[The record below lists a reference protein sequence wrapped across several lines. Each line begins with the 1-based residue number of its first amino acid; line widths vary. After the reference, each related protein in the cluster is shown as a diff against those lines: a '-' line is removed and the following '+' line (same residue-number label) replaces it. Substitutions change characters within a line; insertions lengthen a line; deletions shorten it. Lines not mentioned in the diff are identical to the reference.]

1 VREADQNLGDL
12 FRSLFLDPVPGPRE
26 DDVPGEGCSWLPG
39 TKLTGDALFT
49 AFADE
54 DHDLRR
60 R

>member
-1 VREADQNLGDL
+1 
-12 FRSLFLDPVPGPRE
+12 VPGPRE
-26 DDVPGEGCSWLPG
+26 DDVPGEGYSWLPR